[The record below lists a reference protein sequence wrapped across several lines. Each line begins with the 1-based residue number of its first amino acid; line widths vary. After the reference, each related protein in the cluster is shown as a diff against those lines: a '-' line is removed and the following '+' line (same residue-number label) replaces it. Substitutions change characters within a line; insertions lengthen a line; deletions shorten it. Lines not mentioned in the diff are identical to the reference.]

1 MARVCKITGKRPLVG
16 NNVSK
21 SNRKTKRRQIPNLQ
35 SKRIYVPE
43 LGKFVQLKVSVTAL
57 KTIDRLL
64 FSMIIFLMF
73 CIISPLIFNIP
84 KATIYQ
90 NFANVIRIP
99 QDLTVLL

>member
-43 LGKFVQLKVSVTAL
+43 LEKFVQLKVSVTAL
-57 KTIDRLL
+57 KTIDRLG
-64 FSMIIFLMF
+64 LMPYLKKQGLKLSD
-73 CIISPLIFNIP
+73 I
-84 KATIYQ
+84 Q
-90 NFANVIRIP
+90 
-99 QDLTVLL
+99 